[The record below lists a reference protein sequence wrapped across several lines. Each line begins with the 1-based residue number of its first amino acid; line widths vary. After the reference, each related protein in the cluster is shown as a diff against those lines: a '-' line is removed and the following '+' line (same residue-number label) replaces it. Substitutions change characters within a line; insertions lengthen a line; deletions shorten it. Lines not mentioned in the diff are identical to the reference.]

1 MNEEA
6 VRFFKALEKLV
17 TMAADDDVPPHDTS
31 ASPVAPPCAQASGA
45 YASVL
50 ISPQQ
55 FAFIEKLLDRMDS
68 TRTTF
73 KFELWV
79 YNLSCGAALALVVFA
94 TARSMLE
101 GHAGPS
107 ELASYLTS
115 GGLFAITGRRVTRF
129 LDDRIQTLKQVLFSL
144 LTPVQQSPR
153 SNPPEG
159 SR

>member
-1 MNEEA
+1 
-6 VRFFKALEKLV
+6 
-17 TMAADDDVPPHDTS
+17 MAADDDVPTQNMS
-31 ASPVAPPCAQASGA
+31 VSPATPAPSA
-45 YASVL
+45 YAPMV

-79 YNLSCGAALALVVFA
+79 YNLSCAAALVLVVFA
-94 TARSMLE
+94 TARSMFE
-101 GHAGPS
+101 GHAGPA

-129 LDDRIQTLKQVLFSL
+129 LDDNIQTIKQVLFSL
-144 LTPVQQSPR
+144 LTHVQQSPS
-153 SNPPEG
+153 SNSQEG
-159 SR
+159 